1 MFVGKRETLDA
12 NEVKERGGGNRSVIP
27 LAEAEAVLLM
37 TEQMCEYPSS
47 RPQTGEP
54 ESHCTPHTSALSAQ
68 ETSETVGRGCT
79 SFRSLVLQG
88 CLDREGTRSNKRMLA
103 LSSQQLQM
111 RSEELGI

>member
-12 NEVKERGGGNRSVIP
+12 NEVKERGGGNRSGFP

-37 TEQMCEYPSS
+37 TEQMCECPSS
-47 RPQTGEP
+47 SPRAGEP
-54 ESHCTPHTSALSAQ
+54 ESQCTPPTSALSGQ

-79 SFRSLVLQG
+79 SFRTLVLQG
-88 CLDREGTRSNKRMLA
+88 CLDRKRTRRDRGMLA